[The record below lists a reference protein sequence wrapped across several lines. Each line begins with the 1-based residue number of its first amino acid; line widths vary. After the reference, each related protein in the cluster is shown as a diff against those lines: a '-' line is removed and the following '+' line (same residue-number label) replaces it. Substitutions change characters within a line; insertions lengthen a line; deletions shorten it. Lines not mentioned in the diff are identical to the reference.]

1 MGHSNREF
9 TRRLGDFSLTSIF
22 PRWTSGFRCSL
33 STVRIKALQA
43 NEIPRFQMNSVRT
56 SAGRQNRT
64 PLDVSAGRQTGRNYP
79 SAESNAGV
87 RRLVRHPYIRIE
99 NLAKRRDLE
108 RTKNYYHLPAP
119 SALPLTAIM
128 FCLRSRI

>member
-22 PRWTSGFRCSL
+22 PRWTSRFRCSL

-43 NEIPRFQMNSVRT
+43 NEIPRFQMNSVRN

-64 PLDVSAGRQTGRNYP
+64 PLDVKPLLPVATACHEENRKDNGTVSRTLARMLEFLDRVGERQTTPRSGMPR
-79 SAESNAGV
+79 GWV
-87 RRLVRHPYIRIE
+87 RAVPPARLD
-99 NLAKRRDLE
+99 NDGA
-108 RTKNYYHLPAP
+108 A
-119 SALPLTAIM
+119 A
-128 FCLRSRI
+128 